1 MSKMID
7 LNRSVFELVTEYPE
21 IGDIMEKLGF
31 REIRKPAMLHSVGK
45 LMTLPRGARMKNI
58 PMEKVIAALTEH
70 GFTFSEEKPAPQP
83 PRPEKPETQPAPQP
97 PHPEKPE
104 TQPAPQPSRMED
116 LKGYLRRL
124 GAGESLESVRKDF
137 AEKFRDVEASEIMQ
151 AEQELMREGTPLT
164 EVQKLCD
171 IHSALFHGATREEQI
186 TNAEKEVMASVKR
199 AKELAAR
206 KDYGGKKE
214 RAAELAAVDGHPLN
228 TLTREN
234 EALAGRIAEAKA
246 RLDAGQEMPAYFKD
260 HPILYAGPAK
270 TPEGYPCGSM
280 GPTTANRMDPYVDE
294 FQDHGASL
302 VMIAKGNRTKVV
314 TDACLKHGGFY
325 LGTIGG
331 VAAVLSQ
338 SSIRSIECV
347 EYPEL
352 GMEAIWKI
360 RVEDFPAFIL
370 VDDKG
375 NDFFTKLGL

>member
-97 PHPEKPE
+97 
-104 TQPAPQPSRMED
+104 SRMED

-186 TNAEKEVMASVKR
+186 ANAEKEVMASVKR

-246 RLDAGQEMPAYFKD
+246 RLDAGEEVDGLLSRIRELSVHYAKKGD
-260 HPILYAGPAK
+260 LLYPLLKVHYEISGPADVMW
-270 TPEGYPCGSM
+270 T
-280 GPTTANRMDPYVDE
+280 VDDE
-294 FQDHGASL
+294 IRDELAELGKIREH
-302 VMIAKGNRTKVV
+302 
-314 TDACLKHGGFY
+314 DAAWTERLR
-325 LGTIGG
+325 
-331 VAAVLSQ
+331 AVLKRAEEMIYKEHNILFPICAVNFTQTEWHRIYRDS
-338 SSIRSIECV
+338 RDYDDCLGVKGERW
-347 EYPEL
+347 PEAEQRL
-352 GMEAIWKI
+352 
-360 RVEDFPAFIL
+360 RRRFPRERARWSCPADI
-370 VDDKG
+370 
-375 NDFFTKLGL
+375 